1 MEGKSMNN
9 KSSRRHHKGTRP
21 FMPLHGRKIVPHSAE
36 ESEASEKP
44 ETVMHVGD
52 DAMIDDVNT
61 QSDEQRLRAAHGL
74 PPGDGQ
80 EPKAS
85 DEKPEAE
92 ETESGEAADEN
103 VKRLPTLEDIMAERD
118 AYLDMARRER
128 ADFDN
133 YRKRVEREKQ
143 HIKRESLASFLKE
156 FFGPLDDMDRVLAES
171 VKNHSFE
178 SLVTGVRIMEE
189 NFWRVL
195 AKAGVRKIDAMG
207 KPFDPNLHEAMTT
220 IPTGEVPPNTVV
232 EVFDAGYKL
241 DDFILRPARVVVSR
255 APDE

>member
-1 MEGKSMNN
+1 MSDKQ
-9 KSSRRHHKGTRP
+9 SRRQRKGTRP
-21 FMPLHGRKIVPHSAE
+21 FMPLHGHRPVPHKGA
-36 ESEASEKP
+36 EASEP
-44 ETVMHVGD
+44 DTVMHVGA

-74 PPGDGQ
+74 PQNDAAPQ
-80 EPKAS
+80 Q
-85 DEKPEAE
+85 
-92 ETESGEAADEN
+92 EAANDTAGDAPAEAASGKGN
-103 VKRLPTLEDIMAERD
+103 PTLEQVMAERD
-118 AYLDMARRER
+118 AYLDLARRER

-143 HIKRESLASFLKE
+143 QLKRESLASFLKE
-156 FFGPLDDMDRVLAES
+156 FFAPLDDMDRVLAES

-207 KPFDPNLHEAMTT
+207 KNFDPALHEAMTT
-220 IPTGEVPPNTVV
+220 VPTDEVPPNTVV
-232 EVFDAGYKL
+232 EVFDNGYKL

-255 APDE
+255 APDA

>member
-1 MEGKSMNN
+1 
-9 KSSRRHHKGTRP
+9 
-21 FMPLHGRKIVPHSAE
+21 
-36 ESEASEKP
+36 
-44 ETVMHVGD
+44 
-52 DAMIDDVNT
+52 MIDDVNT

-74 PPGDGQ
+74 PQNDAAP
-80 EPKAS
+80 
-85 DEKPEAE
+85 KPEAAGE
-92 ETESGEAADEN
+92 SAGGPTAETASESAPG
-103 VKRLPTLEDIMAERD
+103 KGSQTLEQVIAERD
-118 AYLDMARRER
+118 AYLDLARRER

-143 HIKRESLASFLKE
+143 QLKRESLASFLKE
-156 FFGPLDDMDRVLAES
+156 FFAPLDDMDRVLAES

-207 KPFDPNLHEAMTT
+207 KNFDPAMHEAMTT
-220 IPTGEVPPNTVV
+220 VPTDEVPPNTVV
-232 EVFDAGYKL
+232 EVFDNGYKL

-255 APDE
+255 APDA

>member
-1 MEGKSMNN
+1 
-9 KSSRRHHKGTRP
+9 
-21 FMPLHGRKIVPHSAE
+21 MPLHDGRVVPHRAE
-36 ESEASEKP
+36 DSESPAKP
-44 ETVMHVGD
+44 ETVMQVGD

-61 QSDEQRLRAAHGL
+61 QTDEQRLCAAYGL
-74 PPGDGQ
+74 PPEPAPAPEGD
-80 EPKAS
+80 PAS
-85 DEKPEAE
+85 VP
-92 ETESGEAADEN
+92 ESGPAECG
-103 VKRLPTLEDIMAERD
+103 VRQPTLEEVMAERD

-133 YRKRVEREKQ
+133 FRKRTEREKQ
-143 HIKRESLASFLKE
+143 YVKRESLATFLKE
-156 FFGPLDDMDRVLAES
+156 FFGPLDDMDRVLAKS

-189 NFWRVL
+189 NFWRSL

-207 KPFDPNLHEAMTT
+207 KTFDPNLHEAMTT
-220 IPTGEVPPNTVV
+220 VPRDDVPPNTVV
-232 EVFDAGYKL
+232 DVFDNGYKL